1 MLLQLSAKLIIN
13 NAQKFDGKL
22 IVELYTK
29 WNIKHFNSSP
39 YRPEI
44 NDVIKAA
51 NKKIKKII

>member
-1 MLLQLSAKLIIN
+1 LLQLSAKLIIN
-13 NAQKFDGKL
+13 NAKKFDGKL

-29 WNIKHFNSSP
+29 WKIKHFNSSP

-44 NDVIKAA
+44 NDVIEAA